1 MLDCECMET
10 GECSCEDSEVACMC
24 VCECIE
30 CEDYNSYIC
39 ECGGN
44 CQCNNDYM
52 EEIKLWIRW
61 V

>member
-1 MLDCECMET
+1 MNDCECMET
-10 GECSCEDSEVACMC
+10 GECTCEDSEVSCMC
-24 VCECIE
+24 ECECIE

-52 EEIKLWIRW
+52 EEVEL
-61 V
+61 